1 MMKKL
6 LMAAPL
12 SLALAMVAGTA
23 AAAADPVSGT
33 IYFTGE
39 IKSGTCAIE
48 VTNPGSPPG
57 SPIYLGQHTAANFKA
72 VGDELGT
79 QAFTLRVDPTTGC
92 TIVDGVATV
101 NFTSQDG
108 ADSINPQLHSLRPG
122 SAAGIAVAIRDD
134 RDKRVLGY
142 GDESPTFATED
153 GKPLTMKF
161 TAGYMSTLVAS
172 SITSGDAY
180 ADVNFTVTLP

>member
-12 SLALAMVAGTA
+12 SLALAMVAGT

-57 SPIYLGQHTAANFKA
+57 SPIYLGQHTAANFKS

-79 QAFTLRVDPTTGC
+79 QAFTLRVDPSAGC
-92 TIVDGVATV
+92 TIEDGVATV

-142 GDESPTFATED
+142 GDDSVDFATQD
-153 GKPLTMKF
+153 GKPLTMQF
-161 TAGYMSTLVAS
+161 TAGYMSTLAAA